1 MAEQFHL
8 AWFLGNAYGVHA
20 WKGPWAGAGARE
32 WSKPDFQ
39 LDLARALDRA
49 GFDYLL
55 LEDSSFVPDD
65 YGGSMDHYLRAAARV
80 PKNDPLPLVPLLAQA
95 TRHLGIVPTMS
106 TSFYPPFLAAR
117 LLATLDH
124 MSDGRVGAN
133 LVTSTSS
140 RAAQNFGLDEH
151 IEHHLRYQ
159 MASEFADAMK
169 ALWDSWDD
177 DALVADPDSDVFV
190 DPAKVRVARFQGQ
203 FFATRGPLN
212 TSPGPQH
219 YPVLTQAG
227 TSPQGQALA
236 ARHAD
241 SVLASFDTAEG
252 MKSFRKELRERLVAE
267 GRDPDS
273 CKILFVVT
281 PTLGDSDRDAR
292 QRVESRIAAVRAHP
306 ERGLAG
312 MASLTGIDFSTMDLD
327 APVEELTTNG
337 QQGTLARFLSRGAT
351 LREIVANYRY
361 GYEDLVGTPD
371 TVAGQLAELMAEVG
385 GDGVLFSSGGA
396 MHRRYIAEI
405 TDGLVPELQRRG
417 LTRTEYGGRT
427 LRDNLLDF

>member
-1 MAEQFHL
+1 MAKQFHL

-20 WKGPWAGAGARE
+20 WKGVWAGAGAQE

-39 LDLARALDRA
+39 IDMARALDRA

-55 LEDSSFVPDD
+55 MEDSSFVPDD
-65 YGGSMDHYLRAAARV
+65 YGGSMEHYLRAAARV
-80 PKNDPLPLVPLLAQA
+80 PKNDPLPLVPLLTQA
-95 TRHLGIVPTMS
+95 TKHLGVVSTIS

-133 LVTSTSS
+133 LVTSTSA

-151 IEHHLRYQ
+151 IEHHLRYE
-159 MASEFADAMK
+159 MAIEFADAMK
-169 ALWDSWDD
+169 ALWDSWEDG
-177 DALVADPDSDVFV
+177 AVIADIEAGVFV
-190 DPAKVRVARFQGQ
+190 DPAKVHVADFKGQ

-227 TSPQGQALA
+227 TSAQGRALA
-236 ARHAD
+236 AKHAD
-241 SVLASFDTAEG
+241 SVLASFDTVEG
-252 MKSFRKELRERLVAE
+252 MKSFRKDLRERLVAE

-273 CKILFVVT
+273 CKILFVVA
-281 PTLGDSDRDAR
+281 PTLGESNHEAR
-292 QRVESRIAAVRAHP
+292 ERVERRIAALRTHP
-306 ERGLAG
+306 ERALAG

-327 APVEELTTNG
+327 APFEELTTNG
-337 QQGTLARFLSRGAT
+337 QQGTFERFLSRGRT
-351 LREIVANYRY
+351 LREIVTNYRY

-371 TVAGQLAELMAEVG
+371 AVAGQLGELMDEVG
-385 GDGVLFSSGGA
+385 GDGVLFSPGGA
-396 MHRRYIAEI
+396 LHRRYIAEI

-417 LTRTEYGGRT
+417 LTRTEYGGQT